1 MAIKYSIRQINKS
14 RGNKTWYGCT
24 LRDGG
29 PTEQISLHTTNKQV
43 ALTWLHTMQSQALL
57 PPVIQKSLKDIDI
70 SRACEDYRL
79 YLHASVKQITYVTYT
94 GRLKP
99 CWKFFAVQNVNT
111 LREITPNVLLTLV
124 NSFPQDRRKTLRERY
139 KALKAWLVWCRGNY
153 DLADFE
159 PWAKVKVKT
168 PPPEPEKEFWTM
180 EQLEK
185 ILAASPTDL
194 HRLFLG
200 LMVYAGLRYREA
212 LGLRWEDFDADLREF
227 QLVGKMDRFDKL
239 PVAEKLR
246 ALLLKVKTDSSE
258 GRLFPPDKFPQAS
271 YELIALLRS
280 VVRLAGLS
288 DPGKIGHHKIRHSYA
303 TNLLRQSVDIKTV
316 SRAMRHARMTTTMDV
331 YCHTTDESVEKAV
344 NLL

>member
-1 MAIKYSIRQINKS
+1 MALKYSIRQINKS

-29 PTEQISLHTTNKQV
+29 TMEQVSLHTANKQV
-43 ALTWLHTMQSQALL
+43 ALTWLHTMQAQALL
-57 PPVIQKSLKDIDI
+57 PPIIQRSLKDVEIV
-70 SRACEDYRL
+70 RACEDYRL
-79 YLHASVKQITYVTYT
+79 YLQASVKQITFMTYMT
-94 GRLKP
+94 RLRP
-99 CWKFFAVQNVNT
+99 CWKFFSAQNVNS
-111 LREITPNVLLTLV
+111 LREITSNVLLTLV

-139 KALKAWLVWCRGNY
+139 KSLKAWLVWCRGNY
-153 DLADFE
+153 DLVDFE

-194 HRLFLG
+194 HRAFLG
-200 LMVYAGLRYREA
+200 TMVYAGLRFREA
-212 LGLRWEDFDADLREF
+212 LGLRWEDFAENLSEF
-227 QLVGKMDRFDKL
+227 RLVGKMDRFAVL
-239 PVAEKLR
+239 PVADKLK
-246 ALLLKVKTDSSE
+246 ALLLKIKGEASE
-258 GRLFPPDKFPQAS
+258 GRLFPPDKFPQVS

-303 TNLLRQSVDIKTV
+303 TNLLRASVDIKTV
-316 SRAMRHARMTTTMDV
+316 SRALRHARMSTTMDV